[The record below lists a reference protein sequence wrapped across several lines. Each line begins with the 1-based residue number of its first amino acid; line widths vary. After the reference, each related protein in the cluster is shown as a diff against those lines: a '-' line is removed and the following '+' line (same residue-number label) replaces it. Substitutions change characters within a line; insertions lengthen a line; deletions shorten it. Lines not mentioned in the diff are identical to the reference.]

1 MENNLSY
8 YKVFYEVAK
17 YGNISKASK
26 KLYISQPAVSKSI
39 SKLEE
44 SLNTPLFIRNSRGV
58 SLTAEGDLLFTQ
70 LKETFSSIDMIEMQI
85 RNRGKFEVGSLKI
98 GASNTLCKHLLLP
111 YIKKFIS
118 ENPHIDINIISQSV
132 SHTSQMLSKN
142 SLDLGIATLPLS
154 HKSLDFIPITQIHDI
169 FVATPEYIENLKL
182 REGTD
187 DDIFQTGNIMLLDR
201 ENATRIYIDD
211 ILKQNHI
218 FIRHILETTTMDLL
232 IEFAR
237 TGIGIACVI
246 EEFVQEDIRKGNLI
260 KIDIPTKIPPRTV
273 GFSYLSSNTNKS
285 LLKFLKY
292 IKE

>member
-58 SLTAEGDLLFTQ
+58 SLTAEGELLFIQ
-70 LKETFSSIDMIEMQI
+70 LKETFSTIDMIETQI
-85 RNRGKFEVGSLKI
+85 KNRGKLEIGSLKI

-111 YIKKFIS
+111 YIKAFVS

-132 SHTSQMLSKN
+132 SHTSQMLAKG

-154 HKSLDFIPITQIHDI
+154 HKGLDFIPITQIHDI
-169 FVATPEYIENLKL
+169 FVTTPEYMENLQL
-182 REGTD
+182 REGMD
-187 DDIFQTGNIMLLDR
+187 EDIFQTGNIMLLDR
-201 ENATRIYIDD
+201 ENASRIYIDD

-218 FIRHILETTTMDLL
+218 FIRHILEATTMDLL
-232 IEFAR
+232 IEFAK

-246 EEFVQEDIRKGNLI
+246 EEFVQEDIQKGNLI
-260 KIDIPTKIPPRTV
+260 KVDIPIEIPQRTV
-273 GFSYLSSNTNKS
+273 GFAYLSSNMNKS